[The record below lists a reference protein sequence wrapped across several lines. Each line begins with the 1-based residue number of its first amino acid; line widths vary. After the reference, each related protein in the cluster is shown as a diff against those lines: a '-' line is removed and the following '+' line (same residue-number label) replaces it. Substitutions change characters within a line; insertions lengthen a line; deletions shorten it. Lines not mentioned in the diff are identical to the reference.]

1 MGLGAG
7 SWGSWG
13 GSWTGSWTGSWRESL
28 ARDSKQS
35 KKYIHEPSWREVELC
50 DFLNEWRCSSS
61 SLISSKA
68 RGAHRRGERPG
79 RVGVVFIK
87 TLFSFSILFKSVR
100 FTRAERWAVLADVI
114 AGFSI
119 FINSFQKNIRAERKV
134 SVSLKMASCWSIR
147 RLTNLIQSPISRS
160 ARSEGSDAG
169 VRIRE
174 GAKTIAKLLARKRIW
189 GGC

>member
-7 SWGSWG
+7 SWGSWT
-13 GSWTGSWTGSWRESL
+13 GSWAGSWTGSWRESL
-28 ARDSKQS
+28 ARDSIHN

-79 RVGVVFIK
+79 RVGVAFIK

-119 FINSFQKNIRAERKV
+119 FIHFFSKEYTHWTQGVCLLENSFVLKYQEVDKLDTKSNFQKRTF
-134 SVSLKMASCWSIR
+134 W
-147 RLTNLIQSPISRS
+147 
-160 ARSEGSDAG
+160 
-169 VRIRE
+169 
-174 GAKTIAKLLARKRIW
+174 RKRRRGAYQRRSKDNRQIAR
-189 GGC
+189 